1 MTSAIVHKNEF
12 TYCKEHQLNRFML
25 TTMLRFMKYRLN
37 HQHGIFTDVGEAKK
51 INTIVNTELNCT
63 VINDLMQEL
72 INSRSNPAEFQK
84 VVKQAKSEFTCVE
97 EVAITLMA
105 QWRMRL
111 TMIKLMQHG
120 ADHDTILVQERER
133 IGREAAA
140 ETFLHVEHAIRIL
153 ADNDEVLKGIRPY
166 TVVELANFNRDTLE
180 SLAHSVNYA
189 NFEKICGSQGVL
201 AMLLIQHH
209 SMLLL
214 QKAIEAND
222 KPNDY
227 DSN

>member
-1 MTSAIVHKNEF
+1 MTSATITKNE
-12 TYCKEHQLNRFML
+12 YSYSKEHQLSRFML
-25 TTMLRFMKYRLN
+25 TSMLRFMKYRLS
-37 HQHGIFTDVGEAKK
+37 HQHGILSDAGEAKK
-51 INTIVNTELNCT
+51 INIIANTELNCT

-72 INSRSNPAEFQK
+72 IITRDNPAEFQQ
-84 VVKQAKSEFTCVE
+84 VLKQAQSEFTCVE
-97 EVAITLMA
+97 QAAITLMA
-105 QWRMRL
+105 QWRVRQ
-111 TMIKLMQHG
+111 TVIKLMQHG
-120 ADHDTILVQERER
+120 AKNDSITDQEREQ

-153 ADNDEVLKGIRPY
+153 AENDDILQGINPY
-166 TVVELANFNRDTLE
+166 TVSELANFNRDTLE
-180 SLAHSVNYA
+180 YLAHSVNYA
-189 NFEKICGSQGVL
+189 NFEKLCGSQGVF